1 LKFFKSDRGDTL
13 VEVVLAIAILGMVL
27 VASFNV
33 ANAAFGLGQGAK
45 ERTQAANLVQEQ
57 AEALRNYRDSH
68 RWNSSPPAASDM
80 MSRLGVMGFA
90 TSRFHMQNSG
100 SWNFVGG
107 ALQSGLFRVYIV
119 ATRDTVD
126 PDDKVKFDITA
137 EWEAIGGGSH
147 TCPSGFVGNCT
158 TISTYLVNLDDFVPG
173 LSGAVGPPPP
183 PPLPPPPPPPC
194 PPINM
199 NIPAVSGNHLY
210 YSYNQQWTMDISSYT
225 AGLPPGCQ
233 YRVAATT
240 TDPGHP
246 DDGNEDNER
255 ICLSFRDSGGAE
267 IAATVM
273 TDDLPA
279 ALQFITTDLGV
290 YIFGT
295 VPTQLVFKH
304 YVACGGADISKTNS
318 IQPYSVTLISP

>member
-33 ANAAFGLGQGAK
+33 ANAAFGLGQSAK

-68 RWNSSPPAASDM
+68 RWNSLPPAASDM

-90 TSRFHMQNSG
+90 PSRFHMQNSG

-119 ATRDTVD
+119 ATRDAVD
-126 PDDKVKFDITA
+126 PDDKVRFDITA

-158 TISTYLVNLDDFVPG
+158 TISTYLVNLDDFAPG
-173 LSGAVGPPPP
+173 LSGVVGPPPP
-183 PPLPPPPPPPC
+183 PPLPPPPPSC
-194 PPINM
+194 T
-199 NIPAVSGNHLY
+199 NIAMDFPVQPSSHLY
-210 YSYNQQWTMDISSYT
+210 YPVNLTWSADISGYT
-225 AGLPPGCQ
+225 SALPAGCQ
-233 YRVAATT
+233 YRVTVRT

-246 DDGNEDNER
+246 DPDYQPNER
-255 ICLSFRDSGGAE
+255 LCLRFKDSLGNV
-267 IAATVM
+267 IATTSL
-273 TDDLPA
+273 TDDIPDNP
-279 ALQFITTDLGV
+279 QSISTDLGI
-290 YIFGT
+290 YNFSA
-295 VPTQLVFKH
+295 VPTSIDFTH
-304 YVACGGADISKTNS
+304 YWSCVAGAEENPNS
-318 IQPYSVTLISP
+318 IYPDRVFLSTP